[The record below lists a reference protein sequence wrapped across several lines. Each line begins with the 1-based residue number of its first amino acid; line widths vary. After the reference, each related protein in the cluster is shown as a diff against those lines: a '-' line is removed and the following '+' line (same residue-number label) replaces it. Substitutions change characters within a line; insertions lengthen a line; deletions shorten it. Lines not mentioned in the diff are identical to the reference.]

1 MNFAVNRKKLKTVL
15 QHLLFWIIYIGY
27 ESLST
32 LVAGAYTG
40 IVASTFPF
48 LINAADFYI
57 FWWCYQWLEKKISN
71 KTIRI
76 IAIVISTI
84 IILVLSAYSK
94 IWLSVLIQYQSFSE
108 LGTTERLIAMGS
120 RATYFGIM
128 GVAYGFFKQILLK
141 EREAAQH
148 RLEKAEMLQQQE
160 KLEKQALQAELNV
173 IKSQINP
180 HFVFNTLGFLYSET
194 YKKLPEVGDAIIT
207 LSNIMRHALTKNADG
222 FSMLESEL
230 GYIKDFIKIH
240 EARSP
245 SFFMKINIETV
256 TAPYKIVSL
265 ILITLIENMFKHG
278 IFNQSTKE
286 ATLNITINDGILHF
300 YSLNYKG
307 GNNMNRV
314 ESNGIG
320 LSYIRERL
328 TEEYGESFELAINET
343 HNSYECKLTMPL
355 KIS

>member
-1 MNFAVNRKKLKTVL
+1 MLYEDLVGYLGGLGIHFVNSTFAFMVNAVVFYSIWGCHQLFSKKITNKALSITTTVIASVIIMVASVYAKV
-15 QHLLFWIIYIGY
+15 LLAMLILHWPFSTAGSGERIV
-27 ESLST
+27 SLS
-32 LVAGAYTG
+32 
-40 IVASTFPF
+40 
-48 LINAADFYI
+48 
-57 FWWCYQWLEKKISN
+57 
-71 KTIRI
+71 
-76 IAIVISTI
+76 
-84 IILVLSAYSK
+84 
-94 IWLSVLIQYQSFSE
+94 
-108 LGTTERLIAMGS
+108 M
-120 RATYFGIM
+120 RALYFGIM
-128 GVAYGFFKQILLK
+128 GVAYGFFKQVILK

-148 RLEKAEMLQQQE
+148 RLEKVEMQQRQE

-207 LSNIMRHALTKNADG
+207 LSNIMRHALTKNEDG
-222 FSMLESEL
+222 FSTLESEL

-240 EARSP
+240 AARSP
-245 SFFMKINIETV
+245 AFFMKINIETV

-286 ATLNITINDGILHF
+286 ATLNITVNDGILHF

-307 GNNMNRV
+307 GNSMTKV

-328 TEEYGESFELAINET
+328 TEEYGQDFELSINET
-343 HNSYECKLTMPL
+343 HNNYECKLTMPL
-355 KIS
+355 KTL